1 MAVDFKTNGPKRW
14 KQFVKSSLNDIQDP
28 VFLTFDL
35 DFDPPAF
42 QQTAQND
49 GLFFDS
55 LFKASNMDFKTN
67 EYNKVEWSAFDWL
80 YAYGSPWTKKNF
92 QYIGDA
98 QVLLKKLQ
106 ESPWYFQSIIGVDQ
120 LWKAASRVK
129 EGDKKVE
136 ITINCLDSIQQPLLR
151 FAEAYR
157 RAIYDFD
164 RLCYTLPDNLRT
176 FDMTI
181 TLFEIRDINDRGGNL
196 DNGLHQLK
204 YRLQRCEFDFS
215 DILSGPSST
224 EFTAYTQEKPFTTS
238 FKIRAAWV
246 IEESEASTESD
257 YQSLGI
263 FSGLANS
270 LEGRGQRFLQSAAR
284 LPARILGDITN
295 QLQTKLETALNENV
309 YNRTTEVL
317 GTNQIFGR
325 TSPVGPGGTYNLQ
338 DDVYPGESVVVPVGN
353 GDLGDIYQRVASE
366 PPVKDGDLGDAYTD
380 DNPAPPVGDLGDAYP
395 SSDINP
401 DDVTDL
407 GDIYP

>member
-1 MAVDFKTNGPKRW
+1 MAVEFKTNGPKRW

-35 DFDPPAF
+35 DFDPPF
-42 QQTAQND
+42 YQQTAQND

-92 QYIGDA
+92 QYIGNA

-106 ESPWYFQSIIGVDQ
+106 ESPWYFQSIVGVDQ
-120 LWKAASRVK
+120 LWKSASRVK

-181 TLFEIRDINDRGGNL
+181 TLFEIRDINDRSGNL
-196 DNGLHQLK
+196 EDGLHQLK

-215 DILSGPSST
+215 DILSGPSNT
-224 EFTAYTQEKPFTTS
+224 EFTAYTQEKPFSTS

-246 IEESEASTESD
+246 IEESESSTESD

-270 LEGRGQRFLQSAAR
+270 LEGRAQRFLQSAAR
-284 LPARILGDITN
+284 LPARILGDISN

-338 DDVYPGESVVVPVGN
+338 DDVYPGESAVVPIGN
-353 GDLGDIYQRVASE
+353 GDLGDSYQRVASE
-366 PPVKDGDLGDAYTD
+366 PPVKDGDLGDAYIDTIPPRGGGALGDVYTD
-380 DNPAPPVGDLGDAYP
+380 DTPTAPVGDLGDVYP
-395 SSDINP
+395 
-401 DDVTDL
+401 
-407 GDIYP
+407 